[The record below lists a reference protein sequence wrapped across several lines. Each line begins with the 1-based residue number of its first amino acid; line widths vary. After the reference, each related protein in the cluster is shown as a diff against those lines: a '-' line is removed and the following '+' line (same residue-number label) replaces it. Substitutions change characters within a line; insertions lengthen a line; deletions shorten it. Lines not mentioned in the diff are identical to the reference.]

1 MKINRMM
8 LVAGLFMVLV
18 SLIHAEE
25 KSKNDSPMLLSIY
38 HSNDFMGYLTP
49 CG

>member
-1 MKINRMM
+1 MNRIRMM
-8 LVAGLFMVLV
+8 LVAGLILTMV
-18 SLIHAEE
+18 SLIQAEDKV
-25 KSKNDSPMLLSIY
+25 KSDAPMLLSIY